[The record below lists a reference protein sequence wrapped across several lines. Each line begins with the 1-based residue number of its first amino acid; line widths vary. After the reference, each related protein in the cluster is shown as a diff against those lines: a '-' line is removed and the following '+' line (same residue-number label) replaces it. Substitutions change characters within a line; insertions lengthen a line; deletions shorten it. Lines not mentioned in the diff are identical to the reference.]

1 MPTLSEAK
9 ATALAQKCENYMIDS
24 FTDYRSKIP
33 RVIGEGMVRHNL
45 KCRDYVRELTEPK
58 MDRAAL
64 EIAALL
70 HNIERA
76 FKKNDRYPQFSK
88 LEHETKSAEIAGDFL
103 RKQGAPKDFIEKVK
117 KLIKLHEKGGK
128 GEAQVIAEADNIAFL
143 ESTLP
148 IWFEVGLWMGQ
159 SKEELINLSYKKV
172 ESEWKAIKSKRGRE
186 LAKKY
191 YDKWQRWLE
200 QKEEVIKGEQDY

>member
-1 MPTLSEAK
+1 M
-9 ATALAQKCENYMIDS
+9 
-24 FTDYRSKIP
+24 
-33 RVIGEGMVRHNL
+33 
-45 KCRDYVRELTEPK
+45 
-58 MDRAAL
+58 
-64 EIAALL
+64 
-70 HNIERA
+70 
-76 FKKNDRYPQFSK
+76 
-88 LEHETKSAEIAGDFL
+88 
-103 RKQGAPKDFIEKVK
+103 K